1 MKALVVLCVVGCAL
15 AGPLLVALAA
25 TQTARTTLDGAY
37 TLAQAERGEELYKR
51 ECALCHRDNL
61 QGNAVDGGPP
71 LLGPQFTTRW
81 QNIDVETLISTVEA
95 LMPLEEPGSLSRQ
108 VYVDILAYVL
118 WANRL
123 PAGEGELPTSPEDL
137 EKIVVAFPP

>member
-1 MKALVVLCVVGCAL
+1 MCAL
-15 AGPLLVALAA
+15 PPRQPAGQRGRWRAA
-25 TQTARTTLDGAY
+25 
-37 TLAQAERGEELYKR
+37 
-51 ECALCHRDNL
+51 
-61 QGNAVDGGPP
+61 

-123 PAGEGELPTSPEDL
+123 PAGARRLPTSPEDL